1 MATTAVVNPRRNRK
15 GQFVKGG
22 HGRRRNP
29 SRKHSR
35 RRRRRNYGA
44 AAEVNP
50 RRRRRHYGSGGGRRR
65 RNPISPYAYRGYRYT
80 NPGVFDMDEIT
91 ETVPAATAG
100 IWAARFAV
108 RQAGNF
114 EAGSGGVPEPGIK
127 HALAIWAAAH
137 FGSGIIGDLL
147 GSPEKGRM
155 ARIAAFGYGGDLFL
169 RERFMRDSKF
179 VAENISL
186 KGIDDEESGDYVA
199 GMGAPTMVDAWGNK
213 YVSTPAGWQ
222 LSGDEDVQYVQDA
235 AGNLYA
241 LSGGDAGGARLAG
254 FETQSPIAGFATQSP
269 ISGNFG
275 AGGSSFGYSRM

>member
-65 RNPISPYAYRGYRYT
+65 RNPISPYAYRGYRYN

-114 EAGSGGVPEPGIK
+114 EAGSAGVPEPGIK

-179 VAENISL
+179 VADNISL
-186 KGIDDEESGDYVA
+186 KGIDDEESQDYVA

-222 LSGDEDVQYVQDA
+222 LSGDDEPMQYVQDA
-235 AGNLYA
+235 AGNVYA
-241 LSGGDAGGARLAG
+241 LSGNGGAAALAG
-254 FETQSPIAGFATQSP
+254 FETSSPIAGFATSSP

-275 AGGSSFGYSRM
+275 AGGSSFGYSQR